1 MQTRTVLFRT
11 IAAAVLMVAV
21 AACQDRTTAPN
32 ELGGPLLS
40 KGGGG
45 PSLTIS
51 PVLVAM
57 NNQLEA
63 AGLAFRVHRAEF
75 LAFDPPEQAPPLV
88 VFADD
93 RTFQIGTRWVP
104 GDPRRGAAGSTLTYL
119 VDQSDG
125 AATGPLT
132 NAQTE
137 PAIDRAMTTWDVGT
151 TCSLLPIGKVAD
163 TGADPDFVDA
173 ILGFGGGSSSRGRSS
188 SRKVRPTRRGF
199 GNPFLADI
207 TNAGWLPTGFFDAL
221 TPGGGGFILGVTFT
235 FIFLDVPTGDD
246 INGDGFLDTAL
257 KEVYYNN
264 NFTWGIDADIDV
276 ETVALHENGHSLE
289 QAHFGMIFGTIPN
302 LRIHFAPRT
311 VMNAAYSGLQQGLTD
326 SDLAGHCTLFGS
338 WPQGTN

>member
-1 MQTRTVLFRT
+1 M
-11 IAAAVLMVAV
+11 
-21 AACQDRTTAPN
+21 
-32 ELGGPLLS
+32 
-40 KGGGG
+40 
-45 PSLTIS
+45 
-51 PVLVAM
+51 
-57 NNQLEA
+57 
-63 AGLAFRVHRAEF
+63 
-75 LAFDPPEQAPPLV
+75 

-93 RTFQIGTRWVP
+93 RTFQVGTRWIP
-104 GDPRRGAAGSTLTYL
+104 GDTRRGAAGSTLAYL

-151 TCSLLPIGKVAD
+151 TCSGLPMNKVAD

-173 ILGFGGGSSSRGRSS
+173 LLGFG
-188 SRKVRPTRRGF
+188 GF

-207 TNAGWLPTGFFDAL
+207 TNAGWLPSGFFDEH

-302 LRIHFAPRT
+302 FRIHFAPRT
-311 VMNAAYSGLQQGLTD
+311 VMNAAYSGPQQDLAH
-326 SDLAGHCTLFGS
+326 SDLAGHCTLFGG
-338 WPQGTN
+338 WPEGTN